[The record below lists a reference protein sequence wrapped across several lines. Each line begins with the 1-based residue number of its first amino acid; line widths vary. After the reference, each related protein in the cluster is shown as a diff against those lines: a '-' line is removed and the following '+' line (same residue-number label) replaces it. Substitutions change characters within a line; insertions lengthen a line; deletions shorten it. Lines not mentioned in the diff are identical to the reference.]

1 MEHNQNTFAPAE
13 VEPAS
18 ASLNLPDIAAGDPP
32 ARLAFDP
39 VVLQHRRNGWTP
51 DRQREFIE
59 ALADCGVVREAAARV
74 GMTEQSAH
82 WLRRRADAAS
92 FSLAWDGALRI
103 GGDRLRSIAYDRAV
117 NGTVKRTYYQGK
129 VVGEDRV
136 YNDRLLIYLLGK
148 AEPLA
153 DRLQVANV
161 VKDWESWMQAIED
174 GLDQPMPRLGDS
186 RAPAW
191 QAEDDSW
198 WTSFPPPLGF
208 NGRQFDADGE
218 DDYRRECTLDEIAAI
233 EAADARRKAELDR
246 RRDLYFDPGKM
257 KFPTPR

>member
-1 MEHNQNTFAPAE
+1 MEQNQNAFAPAE
-13 VEPAS
+13 AEPAP
-18 ASLNLPDIAAGDPP
+18 LDPPGPAAGEP
-32 ARLAFDP
+32 ADRLAFDP
-39 VVLQHRRNGWTP
+39 VAVAHRRGGWTP
-51 DRQREFIE
+51 ERQREFIE

-82 WLRRRADAAS
+82 WLRRRADAES
-92 FSLAWDGALRI
+92 FGLAWDAALRI
-103 GGDRLRSIAYDRAV
+103 GMDRLRSVAYERAV

-148 AEPLA
+148 AEPLV
-153 DRLQVANV
+153 DSFKVGNV
-161 VKDWESWMQAIED
+161 VRNWEAWMQAIED
-174 GLDQPMPRLGDS
+174 GLDSPAPALGHGL
-186 RAPAW
+186 APAW

-198 WTSFPPPLGF
+198 WTSFPPPPGF

-218 DDYRRECTLDEIAAI
+218 DDYRRECTLAEIAGI

-246 RRDLYFDPGKM
+246 RRDLYFDPDKM
-257 KFPTPR
+257 RFSPPR